1 MSTLIVLAQTWPERV
16 APEAAGAAG
25 LGLALLTIAVL
36 VVQQVRASWQE
47 RTSPGPVPER
57 APVQERESRALYWP
71 IAVVLVAV
79 LGVIVIERIV
89 VLT

>member
-1 MSTLIVLAQTWPERV
+1 MSALIVLAQTWPVRV

-36 VVQQVRASWQE
+36 AVQQVRAAWQE
-47 RTSPGPVPER
+47 RTAPGPVPER
-57 APVQERESRALYWP
+57 APVQERESKALYWP

-79 LGVIVIERIV
+79 LAVIVIERIV
-89 VLT
+89 VMT